1 MDDFAVHLTT
11 TDTKKKLSV
20 GQEIIDYLS
29 QPDNSIDCEDLGS
42 FIDALVPWMQSS
54 NFKVSQ
60 NGLDVVGL
68 LIESLGRGFRPYIN
82 TVLGPAVDRL
92 GDTRETVR
100 DKAHH
105 LITTLM
111 EQEVIE
117 PQALFEKMQ
126 NQAFS
131 HKNGKVREEIL
142 ILMQNT
148 LNVYGAQSLI
158 VSRFLHHIVALYS
171 DPTAPVRDAAAST
184 LVEIYR
190 HIGDRVRVDL
200 QKKHHIPPAKIS
212 VLMSKF
218 DAMRASGD
226 MMPTAMGTAANDGN
240 TTGDQDETDRL
251 SNKSKSHSRSSSVPA
266 GARRHT
272 FQVPKPPSDGR
283 SSVTSTSSVRRNP
296 SMRVGSSSGQAGAMD
311 EDSFIQ
317 AFEDVKKLS
326 IFNGRDVTQELTKI
340 KETLTKTSNDWKV
353 RMETCAH
360 MRSLLIA
367 GANQYDELFMGLKT
381 LEVAFQ
387 VSVKDL
393 RSQVVREACITV
405 AYMSQVL
412 RLKVDRFLE
421 ALMQNIINLIPN
433 SAKVMSTSG
442 IVAMRFI
449 IQNTHSQR
457 FLPIICSNIN
467 SKSRDIRRH
476 CCEFLDQLLHTW
488 PTATLER
495 HLTILQEAIKKGIAD
510 ADPDARSFAR
520 KAYWGFADH
529 FKDQADVLLNSLEGV
544 HRRML
549 QAGEMSNSSSSNSL
563 NMSSG
568 TRPSTM
574 LTMPRSR
581 QSSVTSS
588 QENLLDR
595 VDSRSKNSTLTRKN
609 SGIPMFTSP
618 PKTAD
623 AASLTNGSPRHS
635 QSPLTA
641 RSNSA
646 IDPSAVRRANVRAQ
660 YAQRSRLGVVGA
672 SLPRPG
678 RENSGTPVVT
688 PDSARSGRSRS
699 RISGG
704 AMGGGS
710 SGALSQPGSRSTS
723 PSSIKSYHTYF
734 DAAGQAPVSKSSPRK
749 RSDPRGSAF
758 EDGSDESETSSI
770 NSEKSFD
777 YGRRTSDYGVW
788 TDSRERLHW
797 DPTSQDIGEIIANCA
812 STHWADRKDG
822 LMGLQMYFRDA
833 RLLSAA
839 ELGRVTEIF
848 TRMFSDAHT
857 KVFALFLETLTEL
870 VLSHKAD
877 LGEWLYILLT
887 RLLNKLGADLL
898 GSIIQKVNKTLDVVR
913 DSFTYG
919 EQTSAIFK
927 FLVDQTQTPNSK
939 VKVATMN
946 YLRTLTQLMEP
957 SEVLTLSNL
966 SSAEQEMALGKIIT
980 WTYEPKSAE
989 VRKAAMAS
997 LVSLFRLNANHFSM
1011 ILHRLPKVYQDNAA
1025 DLVSDF
1031 IMSASST
1038 TLTESTSEM
1047 PMKPINTQQSMA
1059 ENLTSHLS
1067 KRRDSKENN
1076 NESKDPVDDSENL
1089 NPEEVHKSL
1098 RSTANAIQNYSFEAK
1113 TDDLPSLADKMSL
1126 LDIGSTSNNAIK
1138 IPIERSNGSAP
1149 MVTKIPIERVDKVDD
1164 GSRKQMQD
1172 IVDELQ
1178 NVKTNTRSTER
1189 RACMTQLIRMAREGN
1204 AVVIKEKFRD
1214 VLRLLLENL
1223 SDEVGA
1229 TRAMV
1234 FGALTEMLKQESL
1247 ISSFQ
1252 GFTELIILK
1261 VLEAHR
1267 DDEKDVERAAEA
1279 CAAAMA
1285 GVVPSD
1291 AVIRVLNPIVKT
1303 GEYPVNQ
1310 AAVKMLTKVAEN
1322 KESMDVVISH
1332 LADIMPGLLRA
1343 YDNVESSVRKA
1354 SVFCMVALHQLV
1366 GDQMQPHLSSLN
1378 GSKLKLLNLYIKRA
1392 EAQSTPASPR
1402 LTPP

>member
-1 MDDFAVHLTT
+1 
-11 TDTKKKLSV
+11 
-20 GQEIIDYLS
+20 
-29 QPDNSIDCEDLGS
+29 
-42 FIDALVPWMQSS
+42 MQSS

-111 EQEVIE
+111 EEEVIE
-117 PQALFEKMQ
+117 PQPLFEKMQ

-190 HIGDRVRVDL
+190 HGGDRVRVDL
-200 QKKHHIPPAKIS
+200 QKKHHIPPAKMS

-226 MMPTAMGTAANDGN
+226 MMPTAMGSAAMDGN
-240 TTGDQDETDRL
+240 NGGDDETDRL
-251 SNKSKSHSRSSSVPA
+251 STKSKSHSRSSSVPA
-266 GARRHT
+266 GARRAHHT

-296 SMRVGSSSGQAGAMD
+296 SMRLGSSSGQAGAMD

-340 KETLTKTSNDWKV
+340 KETLTKTSTDWKV

-360 MRSLLIA
+360 MRALLLA
-367 GANQYDELFMGLKT
+367 GAAQYDELFMGLKT

-387 VSVKDL
+387 NSVKDL
-393 RSQVVREACITV
+393 RSQVVREACITI
-405 AYMSQVL
+405 AYMSQML

-421 ALMQNIINLIPN
+421 ALMQNLINLIPN
-433 SAKVMSTSG
+433 SAKIMSTSG
-442 IVAMRFI
+442 IVTMRFI
-449 IQNTHSQR
+449 IQHTHSQR
-457 FLPIICSNIN
+457 FVPIICNNIN

-488 PTATLER
+488 PNGCLER
-495 HLTILQEAIKKGIAD
+495 HVTVLGEAIKKGIAD

-529 FKDQADVLLNSLEGV
+529 FKDQADLLLNSLDGV

-563 NMSSG
+563 NLTSG
-568 TRPSTM
+568 SLGGKT
-574 LTMPRSR
+574 LTMPGSR

-595 VDSRSKNSTLTRKN
+595 KSTLTRKH
-609 SGIPMFTSP
+609 SGIPTFTSP

-623 AASLTNGSPRHS
+623 ASLTNGSPRHS

-678 RENSGTPVVT
+678 RKNSGTPVVT

-699 RISGG
+699 RIGSAGSM

-734 DAAGQAPVSKSSPRK
+734 DSAGQTPVSKSSPRK
-749 RSDPRGSAF
+749 RSDPRSSAF

-777 YGRRTSDYGVW
+777 YGRRTSDYGLW

-797 DPTSQDIGEIIANCA
+797 DPTSQDIDEIIANCA

-833 RLLSAA
+833 RLLSAT
-839 ELGRVTEIF
+839 ELRRVTEIF

-939 VKVATMN
+939 VKV
-946 YLRTLTQLMEP
+946 
-957 SEVLTLSNL
+957 
-966 SSAEQEMALGKIIT
+966 G
-980 WTYEPKSAE
+980 
-989 VRKAAMAS
+989 
-997 LVSLFRLNANHFSM
+997 
-1011 ILHRLPKVYQDNAA
+1011 
-1025 DLVSDF
+1025 
-1031 IMSASST
+1031 
-1038 TLTESTSEM
+1038 
-1047 PMKPINTQQSMA
+1047 
-1059 ENLTSHLS
+1059 
-1067 KRRDSKENN
+1067 
-1076 NESKDPVDDSENL
+1076 
-1089 NPEEVHKSL
+1089 
-1098 RSTANAIQNYSFEAK
+1098 
-1113 TDDLPSLADKMSL
+1113 
-1126 LDIGSTSNNAIK
+1126 
-1138 IPIERSNGSAP
+1138 
-1149 MVTKIPIERVDKVDD
+1149 
-1164 GSRKQMQD
+1164 
-1172 IVDELQ
+1172 
-1178 NVKTNTRSTER
+1178 
-1189 RACMTQLIRMAREGN
+1189 
-1204 AVVIKEKFRD
+1204 
-1214 VLRLLLENL
+1214 
-1223 SDEVGA
+1223 
-1229 TRAMV
+1229 
-1234 FGALTEMLKQESL
+1234 
-1247 ISSFQ
+1247 
-1252 GFTELIILK
+1252 
-1261 VLEAHR
+1261 
-1267 DDEKDVERAAEA
+1267 
-1279 CAAAMA
+1279 
-1285 GVVPSD
+1285 
-1291 AVIRVLNPIVKT
+1291 
-1303 GEYPVNQ
+1303 
-1310 AAVKMLTKVAEN
+1310 
-1322 KESMDVVISH
+1322 
-1332 LADIMPGLLRA
+1332 
-1343 YDNVESSVRKA
+1343 
-1354 SVFCMVALHQLV
+1354 
-1366 GDQMQPHLSSLN
+1366 
-1378 GSKLKLLNLYIKRA
+1378 
-1392 EAQSTPASPR
+1392 
-1402 LTPP
+1402 

>member
-1 MDDFAVHLTT
+1 
-11 TDTKKKLSV
+11 
-20 GQEIIDYLS
+20 
-29 QPDNSIDCEDLGS
+29 
-42 FIDALVPWMQSS
+42 MQSS

-105 LITTLM
+105 LITALM

-117 PQALFEKMQ
+117 SQALFEKMQ

-190 HIGDRVRVDL
+190 HGGDRVRVDL
-200 QKKHHIPPAKIS
+200 QKKHHIPPAKMS

-226 MMPTAMGTAANDGN
+226 MMPTAMGSAAMDGN
-240 TTGDQDETDRL
+240 NGGDDETDRL
-251 SNKSKSHSRSSSVPA
+251 STKSKSHSRSSSVPA
-266 GARRHT
+266 GARRAHHT

-283 SSVTSTSSVRRNP
+283 SSVTSTSRVRRNP

-340 KETLTKTSNDWKV
+340 KETLTKTSTDWKV

-367 GANQYDELFMGLKT
+367 GANQYEELFMGLKT

-467 SKSRDIRRH
+467 SKSKDIRRH

-488 PTATLER
+488 PTQTLER

-595 VDSRSKNSTLTRKN
+595 VDHSRSKNSTLTRKN

-623 AASLTNGSPRHS
+623 ASLTNGSPRHS

-678 RENSGTPVVT
+678 RKSSTGTPLTT
-688 PDSARSGRSRS
+688 PDSVRSGRSRS
-699 RISGG
+699 RIGSASGVG
-704 AMGGGS
+704 A

-734 DAAGQAPVSKSSPRK
+734 DAAGQTPVSKSSPRK
-749 RSDPRGSAF
+749 RSDPRSSAF

-777 YGRRTSDYGVW
+777 YGRRTSDYGLW

-833 RLLSAA
+833 RLLSAT
-839 ELGRVTEIF
+839 ELRRVTEIF

-939 VKVATMN
+939 VKV
-946 YLRTLTQLMEP
+946 
-957 SEVLTLSNL
+957 
-966 SSAEQEMALGKIIT
+966 G
-980 WTYEPKSAE
+980 
-989 VRKAAMAS
+989 
-997 LVSLFRLNANHFSM
+997 
-1011 ILHRLPKVYQDNAA
+1011 
-1025 DLVSDF
+1025 
-1031 IMSASST
+1031 
-1038 TLTESTSEM
+1038 
-1047 PMKPINTQQSMA
+1047 
-1059 ENLTSHLS
+1059 
-1067 KRRDSKENN
+1067 
-1076 NESKDPVDDSENL
+1076 
-1089 NPEEVHKSL
+1089 
-1098 RSTANAIQNYSFEAK
+1098 
-1113 TDDLPSLADKMSL
+1113 
-1126 LDIGSTSNNAIK
+1126 
-1138 IPIERSNGSAP
+1138 
-1149 MVTKIPIERVDKVDD
+1149 
-1164 GSRKQMQD
+1164 
-1172 IVDELQ
+1172 
-1178 NVKTNTRSTER
+1178 
-1189 RACMTQLIRMAREGN
+1189 
-1204 AVVIKEKFRD
+1204 
-1214 VLRLLLENL
+1214 
-1223 SDEVGA
+1223 
-1229 TRAMV
+1229 
-1234 FGALTEMLKQESL
+1234 
-1247 ISSFQ
+1247 
-1252 GFTELIILK
+1252 
-1261 VLEAHR
+1261 
-1267 DDEKDVERAAEA
+1267 
-1279 CAAAMA
+1279 
-1285 GVVPSD
+1285 
-1291 AVIRVLNPIVKT
+1291 
-1303 GEYPVNQ
+1303 
-1310 AAVKMLTKVAEN
+1310 
-1322 KESMDVVISH
+1322 
-1332 LADIMPGLLRA
+1332 
-1343 YDNVESSVRKA
+1343 
-1354 SVFCMVALHQLV
+1354 
-1366 GDQMQPHLSSLN
+1366 
-1378 GSKLKLLNLYIKRA
+1378 
-1392 EAQSTPASPR
+1392 
-1402 LTPP
+1402 

>member
-1 MDDFAVHLTT
+1 
-11 TDTKKKLSV
+11 
-20 GQEIIDYLS
+20 
-29 QPDNSIDCEDLGS
+29 
-42 FIDALVPWMQSS
+42 MQSS

-111 EQEVIE
+111 EEEVIE
-117 PQALFEKMQ
+117 PQPLFEKMQ

-190 HIGDRVRVDL
+190 HGGDRVRVDL
-200 QKKHHIPPAKIS
+200 QKKHHIPPAKMS

-226 MMPTAMGTAANDGN
+226 MMPTAMGSAAMDGN
-240 TTGDQDETDRL
+240 NGGDDETDRL
-251 SNKSKSHSRSSSVPA
+251 STKSKSHSRSSSVPA
-266 GARRHT
+266 GARRAHHT
-272 FQVPKPPSDGR
+272 FQVPKQPSDGR
-283 SSVTSTSSVRRNP
+283 ASVTSTSSVRRNP
-296 SMRVGSSSGQAGAMD
+296 SMRLGSSSGQAGAMD
-311 EDSFIQ
+311 EDSLIQ

-367 GANQYDELFMGLKT
+367 GANQYEELFMGLKT

-449 IQNTHSQR
+449 IQNTFSQR
-457 FLPIICSNIN
+457 FLPIICSNIS

-488 PTATLER
+488 PTQTLER

-595 VDSRSKNSTLTRKN
+595 VDHSRNKNSTLTRKN

-623 AASLTNGSPRHS
+623 ASLTNGSPRHS

-678 RENSGTPVVT
+678 RKNSGTPVVT

-699 RISGG
+699 RIGSAGSM

-734 DAAGQAPVSKSSPRK
+734 DSAGQTPVSKSSPRK
-749 RSDPRGSAF
+749 RSDPRSSAF

-777 YGRRTSDYGVW
+777 YGRRTSDYGLW

-833 RLLSAA
+833 RLLSAT
-839 ELGRVTEIF
+839 ELRRVTEIF

-877 LGEWLYILLT
+877 LGDWLYILLT

-957 SEVLTLSNL
+957 SEVLTMSNL

-989 VRKAAMAS
+989 VRKAALAS

-1047 PMKPINTQQSMA
+1047 PMKPINTQQSTA
-1059 ENLTSHLS
+1059 ENSLTSQLN
-1067 KRRDSKENN
+1067 KRRDSRENK

-1126 LDIGSTSNNAIK
+1126 LDIGSAGNNVTK

-1149 MVTKIPIERVDKVDD
+1149 MVTKIPIERVDKDD
-1164 GSRKQMQD
+1164 GSRKIMQD
-1172 IVDELQ
+1172 IIDELQ

-1189 RACMTQLIRMAREGN
+1189 RACMTQLIRLARDGN
-1204 AVVIKEKFRD
+1204 SVIIKEKFRD

-1223 SDEVGA
+1223 SDEVGS

-1247 ISSFQ
+1247 IASFQ

-1279 CAAAMA
+1279 CAAAMVA
-1285 GVVPSD
+1285 VVPSD

-1310 AAVKMLTKVAEN
+1310 AAVKMLTKVAEHQ
-1322 KESMDVVISH
+1322 ESRDVVISH

-1366 GDQMQPHLSSLN
+1366 GDQMQPRLSSLN

>member
-1 MDDFAVHLTT
+1 
-11 TDTKKKLSV
+11 
-20 GQEIIDYLS
+20 
-29 QPDNSIDCEDLGS
+29 
-42 FIDALVPWMQSS
+42 MQSS

-68 LIESLGRGFRPYIN
+68 LIKSLGRGFRPYIN

-200 QKKHHIPPAKIS
+200 QKKHHIPPAKLS

-218 DAMRASGD
+218 DAIRASGD
-226 MMPTAMGTAANDGN
+226 MMPTAMGTPALDGN
-240 TTGDQDETDRL
+240 GAGDDETDRL
-251 SNKSKSHSRSSSVPA
+251 SSKSKSRSSSVPA
-266 GARRHT
+266 GARRQV
-272 FQVPKPPSDGR
+272 FQVPKAPSDGR
-283 SSVTSTSSVRRNP
+283 TSVSSTTSTGVRRNP
-296 SMRVGSSSGQAGAMD
+296 SVRMGSSSGQAGAMD

-340 KETLTKTSNDWKV
+340 KETLTKTSTDWKV

-367 GANQYDELFMGLKT
+367 GANQYEELFMGLKT

-387 VSVKDL
+387 NSVKDL

-467 SKSRDIRRH
+467 SKSKDIRRH

-488 PTATLER
+488 PTQTLER

-595 VDSRSKNSTLTRKN
+595 VDHSRSKNSTLTRKN

-623 AASLTNGSPRHS
+623 ASLTNGSPRHS

-660 YAQRSRLGVVGA
+660 YAQRSRLGVTVGA

-678 RENSGTPVVT
+678 RKNSGTPLTT
-688 PDSARSGRSRS
+688 PDSVRSGRSRS
-699 RISGG
+699 RIGSASGVG
-704 AMGGGS
+704 A

-734 DAAGQAPVSKSSPRK
+734 DAAGQTPVSKSSPRK
-749 RSDPRGSAF
+749 RSDPRSSAF

-777 YGRRTSDYGVW
+777 YGRRTSDYGLW

-833 RLLSAA
+833 RLLSAT
-839 ELGRVTEIF
+839 ELRRVTEIF

-857 KVFALFLETLTEL
+857 KGFALFLETLTEL

-877 LGEWLYILLT
+877 MGDWLYILVA

-898 GSIIQKVNKTLDVVR
+898 GSIIQKVNKTLHVVR
-913 DSFTYG
+913 DSFTYA
-919 EQTSAIFK
+919 EQMGAIFK

-946 YLRTLTQLMEP
+946 YLRTLVLHMEAM
-957 SEVLTLSNL
+957 EVQTLTLT
-966 SSAEQEMALGKIIT
+966 SAEQEMALGKIIT
-980 WTYEPKSAE
+980 WTYEPKSVE

-997 LVSLFRLNANHFSM
+997 VVALFRLNANHFSM
-1011 ILHRLPKVYQDNAA
+1011 VLHKLPKVYQDNAA
-1025 DLVSDF
+1025 DLVAEF
-1031 IMSASST
+1031 VMSASSA
-1038 TLTESTSEM
+1038 TLTDSMTRSSDLTSA
-1047 PMKPINTQQSMA
+1047 MKPINA
-1059 ENLTSHLS
+1059 PEANNGGGLTGTVGLN
-1067 KRRDSKENN
+1067 KRRDSRDNN
-1076 NESKDPVDDSENL
+1076 NKDPVDDSENM
-1089 NPEEVHKSL
+1089 NPEDVHMSL

-1113 TDDLPSLADKMSL
+1113 TSSSSTTTANTLTSDCTDLASLTDKMTSL
-1126 LDIGSTSNNAIK
+1126 GIGPVKMPES
-1138 IPIERSNGSAP
+1138 ER
-1149 MVTKIPIERVDKVDD
+1149 MVTKINIQNSSASKGDEIV
-1164 GSRKQMQD
+1164 RKQIQD
-1172 IVDELQ
+1172 IIDELQ
-1178 NVKTNTRSTER
+1178 NVKTQSRSNER
-1189 RACMTQLIRMAREGN
+1189 RSSMTQLIRLTRDGN
-1204 AVVIKEKFRD
+1204 CSIIKEKFRD

-1223 SDEVGA
+1223 SDEMGS
-1229 TRAMV
+1229 TRALV
-1234 FGALTEMLKQESL
+1234 FGVLTEMLKQESL

-1285 GVVPSD
+1285 GVLPSD
-1291 AVIRVLNPIVKT
+1291 AVIRVLTPIVKT
-1303 GEYPVNQ
+1303 GEFPVNQ
-1310 AAVKMLTKVAEN
+1310 AAIN
-1322 KESMDVVISH
+1322 
-1332 LADIMPGLLRA
+1332 
-1343 YDNVESSVRKA
+1343 
-1354 SVFCMVALHQLV
+1354 
-1366 GDQMQPHLSSLN
+1366 
-1378 GSKLKLLNLYIKRA
+1378 
-1392 EAQSTPASPR
+1392 
-1402 LTPP
+1402 

>member
-1 MDDFAVHLTT
+1 
-11 TDTKKKLSV
+11 
-20 GQEIIDYLS
+20 
-29 QPDNSIDCEDLGS
+29 
-42 FIDALVPWMQSS
+42 MQSS

-105 LITTLM
+105 LITKLM
-111 EQEVIE
+111 EEEVIE
-117 PQALFEKMQ
+117 PQPLFEKMQ

-226 MMPTAMGTAANDGN
+226 MMPTAMGTAAMDGN
-240 TTGDQDETDRL
+240 NTGDQDETDRL

-283 SSVTSTSSVRRNP
+283 SSVTSTSRVRRNP
-296 SMRVGSSSGQAGAMD
+296 SMRLGSSSGQAGAMD

-340 KETLTKTSNDWKV
+340 KETLTKTSTDWKV

-360 MRSLLIA
+360 MRALLLA
-367 GANQYDELFMGLKT
+367 GAAQYDELFMGLKT

-387 VSVKDL
+387 NSVKDL
-393 RSQVVREACITV
+393 RSQVVREACITI
-405 AYMSQVL
+405 AYMSQML

-421 ALMQNIINLIPN
+421 ALMQNLINLIPN
-433 SAKVMSTSG
+433 SAKIMSTSG
-442 IVAMRFI
+442 IVTMRFI
-449 IQNTHSQR
+449 IQHTHSQR
-457 FLPIICSNIN
+457 FVPIICNNIN

-488 PTATLER
+488 PNGCLER
-495 HLTILQEAIKKGIAD
+495 HVTVLGEAIKKGIAD

-529 FKDQADVLLNSLEGV
+529 FKDQADLLLNSLDGV

-563 NMSSG
+563 NLTSG
-568 TRPSTM
+568 SLGGKT
-574 LTMPRSR
+574 LTMPGSR

-595 VDSRSKNSTLTRKN
+595 KSTLTRKH
-609 SGIPMFTSP
+609 SGIPTFSSP
-618 PKTAD
+618 PKTVD
-623 AASLTNGSPRHS
+623 ASLTNGSPRHS
-635 QSPLTA
+635 QSPMTA

-660 YAQRSRLGVVGA
+660 YANRNRMGVVGA

-678 RENSGTPVVT
+678 RKNSGTPIT
-688 PDSARSGRSRS
+688 PDSARSTGRSRS
-699 RISGG
+699 RLGS
-704 AMGGGS
+704 MGG
-710 SGALSQPGSRSTS
+710 SGAVSQPGSRSTS

-734 DAAGQAPVSKSSPRK
+734 DPAGQTPVSKSSPRK
-749 RSDPRGSAF
+749 RSDPRSSAF

-777 YGRRTSDYGVW
+777 YGRRTSDYGLW

-797 DPTSQDIGEIIANCA
+797 DPTSQDIDEIIANCA

-833 RLLSAA
+833 RLLSAT
-839 ELGRVTEIF
+839 ELRRVTEIF

-957 SEVLTLSNL
+957 SEVLTMSNL

-1047 PMKPINTQQSMA
+1047 PMKPINTQQSTA
-1059 ENLTSHLS
+1059 ENSLTSQLN
-1067 KRRDSKENN
+1067 KRRDSRENN

-1126 LDIGSTSNNAIK
+1126 LDIGAPNNVAI
-1138 IPIERSNGSAP
+1138 PVQRNNGSTAP
-1149 MVTKIPIERVDKVDD
+1149 MVTKIPIERVDKADD

-1172 IVDELQ
+1172 IIDELQ

-1189 RACMTQLIRMAREGN
+1189 RACMTQLIRLARDGN
-1204 AVVIKEKFRD
+1204 SVIIKEKFRD

-1223 SDEVGA
+1223 SDEVGS

-1247 ISSFQ
+1247 IASFQ

-1310 AAVKMLTKVAEN
+1310 AAVKMLTKVAEH
-1322 KESMDVVISH
+1322 KESRDVVISH
-1332 LADIMPGLLRA
+1332 LGDIMPGLLRA

-1366 GDQMQPHLSSLN
+1366 GDELQPHLSSLN
-1378 GSKLKLLNLYIKRA
+1378 GSKLKLLNLCIKRA

>member
-1 MDDFAVHLTT
+1 
-11 TDTKKKLSV
+11 
-20 GQEIIDYLS
+20 
-29 QPDNSIDCEDLGS
+29 
-42 FIDALVPWMQSS
+42 MQSS

-105 LITTLM
+105 LITKLM
-111 EQEVIE
+111 EEEVIE
-117 PQALFEKMQ
+117 PQPLFEKMQ

-226 MMPTAMGTAANDGN
+226 MMPTAMGTAAMDGN
-240 TTGDQDETDRL
+240 NTGDQDETDRL

-367 GANQYDELFMGLKT
+367 GANQYEELFMGLKT

-412 RLKVDRFLE
+412 RLKADRFLE

-449 IQNTHSQR
+449 IQNTFSQR
-457 FLPIICSNIN
+457 FLPIICSNIS

-488 PTATLER
+488 PTQTLER

-595 VDSRSKNSTLTRKN
+595 VDHSRNKNSTLTRKN

-623 AASLTNGSPRHS
+623 ASLTNGSPRHS

-678 RENSGTPVVT
+678 RKSSTGTPLTT
-688 PDSARSGRSRS
+688 PDSVRSGRSRS
-699 RISGG
+699 RIGSASGVG
-704 AMGGGS
+704 A

-734 DAAGQAPVSKSSPRK
+734 DAAGQTPVSKSSPRK
-749 RSDPRGSAF
+749 RSDPRSSAF

-777 YGRRTSDYGVW
+777 YGRRTSDYGLW

-833 RLLSAA
+833 RLLSAT
-839 ELGRVTEIF
+839 ELRRVTEIF

-957 SEVLTLSNL
+957 SEVLTMSNL

-1025 DLVSDF
+1025 DLVPDF

-1038 TLTESTSEM
+1038 TLTDSTSEM
-1047 PMKPINTQQSMA
+1047 PMKPINTQQQSTMQS

-1067 KRRDSKENN
+1067 KRRDSRDNN
-1076 NESKDPVDDSENL
+1076 NDSKDPVDDSENL

-1126 LDIGSTSNNAIK
+1126 LDIGSAGNNVTK

-1149 MVTKIPIERVDKVDD
+1149 MVTKIPIERVDKDD
-1164 GSRKQMQD
+1164 GSRKIMQD
-1172 IVDELQ
+1172 IIDELQ

-1279 CAAAMA
+1279 CAAAMT
-1285 GVVPSD
+1285 GVLPPDV
-1291 AVIRVLNPIVKT
+1291 VIRVLNPIVKT

-1310 AAVKMLTKVAEN
+1310 AAVKMLTKVAEH
-1322 KESMDVVISH
+1322 KESKEVVISH
-1332 LADIMPGLLRA
+1332 LGDIMPGLLRA

-1366 GDQMQPHLSSLN
+1366 GDELQPHLSSLN
-1378 GSKLKLLNLYIKRA
+1378 GSKLKLLNLCIKRA

>member
-1 MDDFAVHLTT
+1 
-11 TDTKKKLSV
+11 
-20 GQEIIDYLS
+20 
-29 QPDNSIDCEDLGS
+29 
-42 FIDALVPWMQSS
+42 MQSS

-111 EQEVIE
+111 EEEVIE
-117 PQALFEKMQ
+117 PQPLFEKMQ

-190 HIGDRVRVDL
+190 HGGDRVRVDL
-200 QKKHHIPPAKIS
+200 QKKHHIPPAKMS

-226 MMPTAMGTAANDGN
+226 MMPTAMGSAAMDGN
-240 TTGDQDETDRL
+240 NGGDDETDRL
-251 SNKSKSHSRSSSVPA
+251 STKSKSHSRSSSVPA
-266 GARRHT
+266 GARRAHHT

-296 SMRVGSSSGQAGAMD
+296 SMRLGSSSGQAGAMD

-340 KETLTKTSNDWKV
+340 KETLTKTSTDWKV
-353 RMETCAH
+353 GMETCAH

-367 GANQYDELFMGLKT
+367 GANQYEELFMGLKT

-467 SKSRDIRRH
+467 SKSKDIRRH

-488 PTATLER
+488 PTQTLER

-529 FKDQADVLLNSLEGV
+529 FKDQADLLLNSLDGV

-563 NMSSG
+563 NLTSG
-568 TRPSTM
+568 SLGGKT

-595 VDSRSKNSTLTRKN
+595 KSTLTRKH
-609 SGIPMFTSP
+609 SGIPTFSSP

-623 AASLTNGSPRHS
+623 ASLTNGSPRHS
-635 QSPLTA
+635 QSPMTA

-660 YAQRSRLGVVGA
+660 YANRNRMGVVGA

-678 RENSGTPVVT
+678 RKNSGTPIT
-688 PDSARSGRSRS
+688 PDSARSAGRSRS
-699 RISGG
+699 RLGS
-704 AMGGGS
+704 MGG
-710 SGALSQPGSRSTS
+710 SGAVSQPGSRSTS

-734 DAAGQAPVSKSSPRK
+734 DPANVQKSSPRK
-749 RSDPRGSAF
+749 RSVNAPF

-770 NSEKSFD
+770 CSEKSTD
-777 YGRRTSDYGVW
+777 YVRRTSDYGLW
-788 TDSRERLHW
+788 NDSRERLQW
-797 DPTSQDIGEIIANCA
+797 DPNVQDIGEIIANCA

-822 LMGLQMYFRDA
+822 LIGLQLYFRDA
-833 RLLSAA
+833 RLLSAT
-839 ELGRVTEIF
+839 ELRRVTEIF

-870 VLSHKAD
+870 ILSHKAD
-877 LGEWLYILLT
+877 LGEWLYILVA

-913 DSFTYG
+913 DSFTYA
-919 EQTSAIFK
+919 EQMGAIFK

-946 YLRTLTQLMEP
+946 YLRTLVLHMEAM
-957 SEVLTLSNL
+957 EVQTLTLTSA
-966 SSAEQEMALGKIIT
+966 AEQEMALGKIIT

-1038 TLTESTSEM
+1038 TLTDSTSEM
-1047 PMKPINTQQSMA
+1047 PMKPINTQQQSTMQS
-1059 ENLTSHLS
+1059 LTSQLN
-1067 KRRDSKENN
+1067 KRRDSRENK

-1126 LDIGSTSNNAIK
+1126 LDIGAPNNVAI
-1138 IPIERSNGSAP
+1138 PVQRNNGSAAP
-1149 MVTKIPIERVDKVDD
+1149 MVTKIPIERVDKADD

-1172 IVDELQ
+1172 IIDELQ

-1189 RACMTQLIRMAREGN
+1189 RACMTQLIRLARDGN
-1204 AVVIKEKFRD
+1204 SVIIKEKFRD

-1223 SDEVGA
+1223 SDEVGS

-1247 ISSFQ
+1247 IASFQ

-1261 VLEAHR
+1261 VLGAHR

-1279 CAAAMA
+1279 CAAAMV

-1310 AAVKMLTKVAEN
+1310 AAV
-1322 KESMDVVISH
+1322 
-1332 LADIMPGLLRA
+1332 
-1343 YDNVESSVRKA
+1343 
-1354 SVFCMVALHQLV
+1354 
-1366 GDQMQPHLSSLN
+1366 
-1378 GSKLKLLNLYIKRA
+1378 
-1392 EAQSTPASPR
+1392 
-1402 LTPP
+1402 

>member
-1 MDDFAVHLTT
+1 
-11 TDTKKKLSV
+11 
-20 GQEIIDYLS
+20 
-29 QPDNSIDCEDLGS
+29 
-42 FIDALVPWMQSS
+42 MQSS

-111 EQEVIE
+111 EEEVIE
-117 PQALFEKMQ
+117 PQPLFEKMQ

-190 HIGDRVRVDL
+190 HGGDRVRVDL
-200 QKKHHIPPAKIS
+200 QKKHHIPPAKMS

-226 MMPTAMGTAANDGN
+226 MMPTAMGSAAMDGN
-240 TTGDQDETDRL
+240 NGGDDETDRL
-251 SNKSKSHSRSSSVPA
+251 STKSKSHSRSSSVPA
-266 GARRHT
+266 GARRAHHT
-272 FQVPKPPSDGR
+272 FQVPKQPSDGR
-283 SSVTSTSSVRRNP
+283 ASVTSTSSVRRNP
-296 SMRVGSSSGQAGAMD
+296 SMRLGSSSGQAGAMD
-311 EDSFIQ
+311 EDSLIQ

-367 GANQYDELFMGLKT
+367 GANQYEELFMGLKT

-449 IQNTHSQR
+449 IQNTFSQR
-457 FLPIICSNIN
+457 FVPIICSNIS

-595 VDSRSKNSTLTRKN
+595 VDHSRNKNSTLTRKN

-623 AASLTNGSPRHS
+623 ASLTNGSPRHS

-660 YAQRSRLGVVGA
+660 YAQRSRMGVTVGA

-678 RENSGTPVVT
+678 RKNSGTPLTT

-699 RISGG
+699 RIGSASGVG
-704 AMGGGS
+704 A

-734 DAAGQAPVSKSSPRK
+734 DAAGQTPVSKSSPRK

-758 EDGSDESETSSI
+758 EDGSDESGTSSI

-788 TDSRERLHW
+788 TDSREGLHW

-833 RLLSAA
+833 RLLSAT
-839 ELGRVTEIF
+839 ELRRVTEIF

-913 DSFTYG
+913 DSFTYA

-939 VKVATMN
+939 VKVNTMN

-957 SEVLTLSNL
+957 SEVLTMSNL

-997 LVSLFRLNANHFSM
+997 LVALFRLNANHFSM

-1047 PMKPINTQQSMA
+1047 PMKPINTQQSTA
-1059 ENLTSHLS
+1059 ENSLS
-1067 KRRDSKENN
+1067 SQLNKRRDSRENN

-1126 LDIGSTSNNAIK
+1126 LDIGAPNNVAI
-1138 IPIERSNGSAP
+1138 PVQRNNGSTAP
-1149 MVTKIPIERVDKVDD
+1149 MVTKIPIERVDKADD

-1172 IVDELQ
+1172 IIDELQ

-1189 RACMTQLIRMAREGN
+1189 RACMTQLIRLARDGN
-1204 AVVIKEKFRD
+1204 SVIIKEKFRD

-1223 SDEVGA
+1223 SDEVGS

-1247 ISSFQ
+1247 IASFQ

-1279 CAAAMA
+1279 CAAAMVA
-1285 GVVPSD
+1285 VVPSD

-1310 AAVKMLTKVAEN
+1310 AAVKMLTKVAEHQ
-1322 KESMDVVISH
+1322 ESRDVVISH

-1366 GDQMQPHLSSLN
+1366 GDQMQPRLSSLN

>member
-1 MDDFAVHLTT
+1 
-11 TDTKKKLSV
+11 
-20 GQEIIDYLS
+20 
-29 QPDNSIDCEDLGS
+29 
-42 FIDALVPWMQSS
+42 MQSS

-60 NGLDVVGL
+60 NGLDVVSL
-68 LIESLGRGFRPYIN
+68 LIERLGTGFRHYLN
-82 TVLGPAVDRL
+82 TTLGAAVDRL

-100 DKAHH
+100 EKAHF
-105 LITTLM
+105 LISKLM
-111 EQEVIE
+111 EEDVIE
-117 PQALFEKMQ
+117 PQPLFEKMQ
-126 NQAFS
+126 SAFT

-148 LNVYGAQSLI
+148 LNLYGAQSLI

-218 DAMRASGD
+218 DAIRASGD
-226 MMPTAMGTAANDGN
+226 MMPTAMGTPALDGN
-240 TTGDQDETDRL
+240 GAGDDETDRL
-251 SNKSKSHSRSSSVPA
+251 SSKSKSRSSSVPA
-266 GARRHT
+266 GARRQV
-272 FQVPKPPSDGR
+272 FQVPKAPSDGR
-283 SSVTSTSSVRRNP
+283 TSVSSTTSTGVRRNP
-296 SMRVGSSSGQAGAMD
+296 SVRMGSSSGQAGAVD
-311 EDSFIQ
+311 EESFIQ
-317 AFEDVKKLS
+317 AFEDVKKIN
-326 IFNGRDVTQELTKI
+326 IFNGRGVTEELNKI
-340 KETLTKTSNDWKV
+340 KDTLTKTSNDWKV
-353 RMETCAH
+353 RMETCSV
-360 MRSLLIA
+360 MRALLLA
-367 GANQYDELFMGLKT
+367 GAAQYDEFFMGLKT

-393 RSQVVREACITV
+393 RSQVVREACITI
-405 AYMSQVL
+405 AYMSQLL

-421 ALMQNIINLIPN
+421 ALMQNLINLIPN

-442 IVAMRFI
+442 IVTMRFI

-457 FLPIICSNIN
+457 FVPIICNNIN

-488 PTATLER
+488 PNGTLER
-495 HLTILQEAIKKGIAD
+495 HVNILGEAIKKGISD

-529 FKDQADVLLNSLEGV
+529 FKDQADHLLNSLDGV

-563 NMSSG
+563 NLTSG
-568 TRPSTM
+568 SLGGKT

-595 VDSRSKNSTLTRKN
+595 KSTLTRKN
-609 SGIPMFTSP
+609 SGIPTFASP

-623 AASLTNGSPRHS
+623 ASLTNGSPRHS
-635 QSPLTA
+635 QSPMAA

-660 YAQRSRLGVVGA
+660 YANRNRMGVTGA

-678 RENSGTPVVT
+678 RKSSGTPITT
-688 PDSARSGRSRS
+688 PDSANRSTGRSRS
-699 RISGG
+699 RIGSMSG
-704 AMGGGS
+704 
-710 SGALSQPGSRSTS
+710 SGAVSQPGSRSTS

-734 DAAGQAPVSKSSPRK
+734 DAAGQKSSPRK
-749 RSDPRGSAF
+749 RSVNTPF

-770 NSEKSFD
+770 CSEKSTD
-777 YGRRTSDYGVW
+777 YARRTSDYGLW

-797 DPTSQDIGEIIANCA
+797 DPAVQDIGEIIANCA

-822 LMGLQMYFRDA
+822 LIGLQLYFRDA
-833 RLLSAA
+833 RLLSAT
-839 ELGRVTEIF
+839 ELRRVTEIF

-870 VLSHKAD
+870 VLTHKAD

-913 DSFTYG
+913 DSFTYA

-946 YLRTLTQLMEP
+946 YLRTLAQLMETP
-957 SEVLTLSNL
+957 EVMTMSL

-1047 PMKPINTQQSMA
+1047 PMKPINTQQSTT
-1059 ENLTSHLS
+1059 ENLTSHLN
-1067 KRRDSKENN
+1067 KRRDSRENN
-1076 NESKDPVDDSENL
+1076 NESKDP
-1089 NPEEVHKSL
+1089 
-1098 RSTANAIQNYSFEAK
+1098 
-1113 TDDLPSLADKMSL
+1113 
-1126 LDIGSTSNNAIK
+1126 
-1138 IPIERSNGSAP
+1138 
-1149 MVTKIPIERVDKVDD
+1149 
-1164 GSRKQMQD
+1164 
-1172 IVDELQ
+1172 
-1178 NVKTNTRSTER
+1178 
-1189 RACMTQLIRMAREGN
+1189 
-1204 AVVIKEKFRD
+1204 
-1214 VLRLLLENL
+1214 
-1223 SDEVGA
+1223 
-1229 TRAMV
+1229 
-1234 FGALTEMLKQESL
+1234 
-1247 ISSFQ
+1247 
-1252 GFTELIILK
+1252 
-1261 VLEAHR
+1261 
-1267 DDEKDVERAAEA
+1267 
-1279 CAAAMA
+1279 
-1285 GVVPSD
+1285 
-1291 AVIRVLNPIVKT
+1291 
-1303 GEYPVNQ
+1303 
-1310 AAVKMLTKVAEN
+1310 
-1322 KESMDVVISH
+1322 
-1332 LADIMPGLLRA
+1332 
-1343 YDNVESSVRKA
+1343 
-1354 SVFCMVALHQLV
+1354 
-1366 GDQMQPHLSSLN
+1366 
-1378 GSKLKLLNLYIKRA
+1378 
-1392 EAQSTPASPR
+1392 
-1402 LTPP
+1402 

>member
-1 MDDFAVHLTT
+1 
-11 TDTKKKLSV
+11 
-20 GQEIIDYLS
+20 
-29 QPDNSIDCEDLGS
+29 
-42 FIDALVPWMQSS
+42 MQSS

-111 EQEVIE
+111 EEEVIE
-117 PQALFEKMQ
+117 PQPLFEKMQ

-190 HIGDRVRVDL
+190 HGGDRVRVDL
-200 QKKHHIPPAKIS
+200 QKKHHIPPAKMS

-226 MMPTAMGTAANDGN
+226 MMPTAMGSAAMDGN
-240 TTGDQDETDRL
+240 NGGDDETDRL
-251 SNKSKSHSRSSSVPA
+251 STKSKSHSRSSSVPA
-266 GARRHT
+266 GARRAHHT
-272 FQVPKPPSDGR
+272 FQVPKQPSDGR
-283 SSVTSTSSVRRNP
+283 ASVTSTSSVRRNP
-296 SMRVGSSSGQAGAMD
+296 SMRLGSSSGQAGAMD
-311 EDSFIQ
+311 EDSLIQ

-367 GANQYDELFMGLKT
+367 GANQYEELFMGLKT

-449 IQNTHSQR
+449 IQNTFSQR
-457 FLPIICSNIN
+457 FVPIICSNIS

-595 VDSRSKNSTLTRKN
+595 VDHSRNKNSTLTRKN

-623 AASLTNGSPRHS
+623 ASLTNGSPRHS

-660 YAQRSRLGVVGA
+660 YAQRSRMGVTVGA

-678 RENSGTPVVT
+678 RKNSGTPLTT

-699 RISGG
+699 RIGSASGVG
-704 AMGGGS
+704 A

-734 DAAGQAPVSKSSPRK
+734 DAAGQTPVSKSSPRK
-749 RSDPRGSAF
+749 RSDPRSSAF

-777 YGRRTSDYGVW
+777 YGRRTSDYGLW

-833 RLLSAA
+833 RLLSAT
-839 ELGRVTEIF
+839 ELRRVTEIF

-957 SEVLTLSNL
+957 SEVLTMSNL

-1038 TLTESTSEM
+1038 TLTDSTSEM
-1047 PMKPINTQQSMA
+1047 PMKPINTQQQSTMQS
-1059 ENLTSHLS
+1059 LTSQLN
-1067 KRRDSKENN
+1067 KRRDSRENN
-1076 NESKDPVDDSENL
+1076 NEGKDPVDDSENL

-1126 LDIGSTSNNAIK
+1126 LDIGSAGNNVTK

-1164 GSRKQMQD
+1164 GSRKMMQD
-1172 IVDELQ
+1172 IIDELQ

-1310 AAVKMLTKVAEN
+1310 AAVKMLTKVAEH
-1322 KESMDVVISH
+1322 KESKEVVISH
-1332 LADIMPGLLRA
+1332 LGDIMPGLLRA

-1366 GDQMQPHLSSLN
+1366 GDELQPHLSSLN

-1402 LTPP
+1402 LTTPP